1 VEREKGKKAKGKM
14 AEGADQAYWK
24 AMRKKKM
31 KEGSE
36 RRKSMTAEE
45 AAQKMH
51 DLGR

>member
-1 VEREKGKKAKGKM
+1 
-14 AEGADQAYWK
+14 
-24 AMRKKKM
+24 M

-51 DLGR
+51 DLGRWHSFQLDRSFSFA